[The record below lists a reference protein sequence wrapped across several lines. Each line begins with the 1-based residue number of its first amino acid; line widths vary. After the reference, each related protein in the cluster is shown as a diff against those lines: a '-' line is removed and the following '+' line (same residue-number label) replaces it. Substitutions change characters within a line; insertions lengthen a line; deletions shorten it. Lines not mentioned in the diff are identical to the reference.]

1 LISKKHEDLKKAIL
15 LVVFYGRETLSPTLG
30 KRIGGVFDNRML
42 KIYGLKSEE
51 LAADRKNTAHCGAA
65 WFVLFTKYY

>member
-1 LISKKHEDLKKAIL
+1 MKIKRRQFYF
-15 LVVFYGRETLSPTLG
+15 LVVVLYGRETLSLTLG

-42 KIYGLKSEE
+42 KIYGLESEE
-51 LAADRKNTAHCGAA
+51 SAADIKNTAYCGAA